1 MTSGRGDRGASSATP
16 DWDEGVASERTVLAW
31 ERTAIASLAVAALV
45 LRAGIVEGLL
55 GLAVPMTALLLVAG
69 TVEWWFSRRL
79 SDEHARPLARGA
91 VLHDRAIVALGALT
105 LTTAAASVVLALGA

>member
-1 MTSGRGDRGASSATP
+1 MSSAGGARGGGRSL

-55 GLAVPMTALLLVAG
+55 APAIPIAALLVIAG
-69 TVEWWFSRRL
+69 AAEWVFSRRIYA
-79 SDEHARPLARGA
+79 EHDRPFVRGA
-91 VLHDRAIVALGALT
+91 VLHDRAI
-105 LTTAAASVVLALGA
+105 LALGAVTLIAAAGSAALTIGG